1 MIKII
6 KKSVYVGVLLS
17 LFSTFISCEE
27 DFTDIGSDV
36 ISNTKFDTDT
46 YTVEITAENSSVES
60 VVSDNISFDPG
71 QYLLGVHART
81 AYEKIE
87 ASIISQIAINTGLT
101 LIEADTLAKYETG
114 TTSIVTTIDTVF
126 IKLPYQATLTENT
139 PKGPKYTLDDVIGD
153 PSKAFTFNAYQS
165 TTYLNRL
172 DPTDP
177 SKLNSYN
184 SNDVFMGTG
193 GASLNAV
200 TDFQFI
206 PNANDT
212 VMVVKRWA
220 NNKVLITEDIVKYT
234 TSTSS
239 IVPLP
244 FAVIPL
250 NEISFKDIFLDK
262 YESSEFDSQDA
273 FNDYFR
279 GLILQAKGSEG
290 SLIPF
295 NFSNTVTALK
305 PSIEVYYTNT
315 AFITQSGDTIKTFRK
330 NDSFLLSGIRSA
342 IYKMEDKTYPV
353 NNEIKLQGAAG
364 SEATIDL
371 FGVDADNNG
380 IADKIEELREKN
392 WLINDASLTFYINPS
407 SDTTAI
413 PSRLYMYKTGENSS
427 SVSGLSQIKD
437 AYTETT
443 FGGELEKNA
452 TSGLP
457 EKYTF
462 KITDYIS
469 DLISGDDDFAPLL
482 KLKVYNTTDDPVSST
497 VFTNYNWNP
506 KAVTLL
512 NQDIINVDKRAVL
525 KISYSEKKN

>member
-1 MIKII
+1 VIKII
-6 KKSVYVGVLLS
+6 KKSIYVGVLLS
-17 LFSTFISCEE
+17 LFSTIISCEE
-27 DFTDIGSDV
+27 DFTDIGSSV
-36 ISNTKFDTDT
+36 ISNTKFNTDA
-46 YTVEITAENSSVES
+46 YTVEITAENSLVES
-60 VVSDNISFDPG
+60 VPSDNISFDPG
-71 QYLLGVHART
+71 QYLLGVHAST

-87 ASIISQIAINTGLT
+87 ASIISQIAISTGLT
-101 LIEADTLAKYETG
+101 LIDSDTLTKYQTG

-126 IKLPYQATLTENT
+126 IKLPYQATLVEDTST
-139 PKGPKYTLDDVIGD
+139 GPDYTLDDIVGD
-153 PSKAFTFNAYQS
+153 ASKAFALNVYQS
-165 TTYLNRL
+165 STYLNRL

-177 SKLNSYN
+177 SKLNSYK
-184 SNDVFMGTG
+184 SNDVFAVTG
-193 GASLNAV
+193 DALNAV
-200 TDFQFI
+200 TDFQFK
-206 PNANDT
+206 PRASDT
-212 VMVVKRWA
+212 VMVVKRWT
-220 NNKVLITEDIVKYT
+220 NNNVLVTKDTVKYT

-244 FAVIPL
+244 FAAIPL
-250 NEISFKDIFLDK
+250 NESSFKDIFLDK

-279 GLILQAKGSEG
+279 GLILEAKGSEG
-290 SLIPF
+290 SLSPF

-315 AFITQSGDTIKTFRK
+315 AFNTQSGDTIRTIRK
-330 NDSFLLSGIRSA
+330 NNSFLLSGIRSA

-380 IADKIEELREKN
+380 VADKIDELRKKN
-392 WLINDASLTFYINPS
+392 WLINDASLTFYINQS
-407 SDTTAI
+407 VDTTAI
-413 PSRLYMYKTGENSS
+413 PSRLYMYRTDENSS

-437 AYTETT
+437 AYTEAT
-443 FGGELEKNA
+443 FGGDLEKNI
-452 TSGLP
+452 TTGLP

-462 KITDYIS
+462 KITDYVS
-469 DLISGDDDFAPLL
+469 GLISGDDDFSPLL
-482 KLKVYNTTDDPVSST
+482 KLKVYNSTDDQISST
-497 VFTNYNWNP
+497 VFTNYNWSP

-512 NQDIINVDKRAVL
+512 NQDIINGDKRAVL